1 MVFHS
6 WEAQRSISESLLR
19 SNFDG
24 AWILI
29 LSGGGGLC
37 HLHLRMWKMSGSSLR
52 FLSDSRIFFWRIWGN
67 MHKSIIVNL
76 FKSVV
81 NLRNQKKWQLSN
93 FFGREEMHKSIYS
106 KSVTS
111 VVNLRNQKKMVVT
124 MGWFCSTFTHWKMV
138 VFTVGAP
145 LWAPWNWRISGRPS
159 GPGGF
164 HFGCFVSS
172 LVAPSNL

>member
-124 MGWFCSTFTHWKMV
+124 MGWFFFNLYKLGFWSFLCWGTSLGSVKLEDFGPTIWT
-138 VFTVGAP
+138 
-145 LWAPWNWRISGRPS
+145 WRKW
-159 GPGGF
+159 
-164 HFGCFVSS
+164 H
-172 LVAPSNL
+172 NTT

>member
-1 MVFHS
+1 
-6 WEAQRSISESLLR
+6 
-19 SNFDG
+19 
-24 AWILI
+24 
-29 LSGGGGLC
+29 
-37 HLHLRMWKMSGSSLR
+37 
-52 FLSDSRIFFWRIWGN
+52 

-124 MGWFCSTFTHWKMV
+124 MG
-138 VFTVGAP
+138 
-145 LWAPWNWRISGRPS
+145 
-159 GPGGF
+159 
-164 HFGCFVSS
+164 
-172 LVAPSNL
+172 